1 MREIRYIVDG
11 NRRSTHGEDAMSL
24 IPTDKFEQNDPLEGE
39 SMSTE
44 VVRNDR
50 VAANVSPINEAT
62 PARRGRSTPERVES
76 SPIPPRENA
85 RINGSPLPVGTGG
98 NKTKETTRG
107 SSPGRSLAVPSEPQ
121 DDISGAQRALNAM
134 KQALPLVQKLLPLL
148 DGNVLAVVGN
158 LLAPRPQAHQALDL
172 APLESHMTEM
182 QLMHHDLRSKV
193 TEQNTSLRRVEDQ
206 LEMVKEA
213 TDRNTLEQQE
223 LLEDLRSLGN
233 KFNLFAALIFGLL
246 IVSVILNL
254 LLFMHLKQA
263 LP

>member
-1 MREIRYIVDG
+1 
-11 NRRSTHGEDAMSL
+11 MSL
-24 IPTDKFEQNDPLEGE
+24 IPSDKFEQDDPLDVD
-39 SMSTE
+39 SVKAE
-44 VVRNDR
+44 VVRNER
-50 VAANVSPINEAT
+50 ATTNVSPINKAG
-62 PARRGRSTPERVES
+62 AVRRSRSIQERVMAE
-76 SPIPPRENA
+76 PIPAEVPAQENPR
-85 RINGSPLPVGTGG
+85 ISGSPLPVGTGG
-98 NKTKETTRG
+98 TKAKDAG
-107 SSPGRSLAVPSEPQ
+107 HGNPLGRTLVAAPTDTQE
-121 DDISGAQRALNAM
+121 DISTAHKALNAM

-148 DGNVLAVVGN
+148 DGNVLAVVSN
-158 LLAPRPQAHQALDL
+158 LLVPRPHTPQQVNL

-193 TEQNTSLRRVEDQ
+193 TEQNTSLKRVEDQ

-233 KFNLFAALIFGLL
+233 KFNFIAALIFGLL
-246 IVSVILNL
+246 ILSVILNL